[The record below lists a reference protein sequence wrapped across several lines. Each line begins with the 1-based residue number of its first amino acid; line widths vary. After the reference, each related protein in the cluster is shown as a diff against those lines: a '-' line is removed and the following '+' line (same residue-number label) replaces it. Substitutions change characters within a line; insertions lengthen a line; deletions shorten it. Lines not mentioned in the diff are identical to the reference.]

1 MEHLLKGFG
10 YTMVTCSPRL
20 IIAVAGSQ
28 FIPYSIRSTIII
40 SYDIHTP
47 VSGED
52 YFYDNI
58 LAI

>member
-10 YTMVTCSPRL
+10 YTMVTN

-47 VSGED
+47 VSGDD